1 MCAACRTVRIVQ
13 TVGGGALGSNSE
25 VRQTSDSKANEAKC
39 GKGKTTPHR
48 LFPVGV
54 AGIFVLC
61 LDSNA
66 KRKKKIQRVRV
77 VVGHLIE
84 MRPLR
89 GGLNVS

>member
-25 VRQTSDSKANEAKC
+25 VRQTSDSNANEAKC
-39 GKGKTTPHR
+39 GKGKKTPHR

-66 KRKKKIQRVRV
+66 KRKKKNPE
-77 VVGHLIE
+77 GE
-84 MRPLR
+84 
-89 GGLNVS
+89 GGGGASY